1 MLRGGDLGQAVLET
15 TCLHLEEC
23 DEGAYLLL
31 DRFEPDE
38 RVELGLELLERERRQ
53 WLPELVCDPVDG
65 IAAGRLAQPLADH
78 LEAAGDIVEW
88 VWAHSGSSMPLLLP
102 LTWLTTLTTV
112 ASTLTEP
119 VTVANRLRPVL
130 LKLNRH
136 LRREI
141 HSLGVTGG
149 QASLLFTI
157 QRRPGIG
164 VRELAELERMSAP
177 GMSKYVTRLEQAG
190 LVEREPSAE
199 DRRRVGLR
207 LTEEADR
214 VLRSVK
220 PPRPAWLAARLRDLS
235 PAELEAVDAA
245 IEPLQQLIDE

>member
-1 MLRGGDLGQAVLET
+1 M
-15 TCLHLEEC
+15 
-23 DEGAYLLL
+23 
-31 DRFEPDE
+31 P
-38 RVELGLELLERERRQ
+38 
-53 WLPELVCDPVDG
+53 
-65 IAAGRLAQPLADH
+65 AAATATD
-78 LEAAGDIVEW
+78 
-88 VWAHSGSSMPLLLP
+88 
-102 LTWLTTLTTV
+102 
-112 ASTLTEP
+112 P

-164 VRELAELERMSAP
+164 VRELAALERMSAP
-177 GMSKYVTRLEQAG
+177 GMSKYIGRLEAAG
-190 LVEREPSAE
+190 LIVREPSDE

-207 LTEEADR
+207 VSSEGER

-220 PPRPAWLAARLRDLS
+220 SRRTAWLAAGLTRLS
-235 PAELEAVDAA
+235 EAELEAVDAA
-245 IEPLQQLIDE
+245 IGPLQELIDE